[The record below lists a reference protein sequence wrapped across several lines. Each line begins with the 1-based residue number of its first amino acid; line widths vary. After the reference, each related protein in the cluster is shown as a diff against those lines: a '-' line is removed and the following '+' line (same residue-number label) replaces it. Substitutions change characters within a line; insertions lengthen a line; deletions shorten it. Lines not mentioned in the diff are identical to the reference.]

1 MLASIPYRT
10 FPVLH
15 LGPIP
20 IRVFGVFVAIGILV
34 GSWVFLRFA
43 RQRGM
48 DPEALTSLAWRV
60 ILLGIIGS
68 RLLFVLTHLS
78 DFTDRPLSAFALWEG
93 GLQFSG
99 AFLIAI
105 IVIVWWQRSHR
116 EVNTLSLTDGIV
128 LGLVP
133 GLMIGRIGC
142 YAVGEHFGNETTFF
156 LGVKYLGGGTRE
168 GPIAVGTV
176 IHNTALYE
184 FILLAPLA
192 ALLFWM
198 ARRNAPA
205 GAMTATF
212 LLVVRDPAVPDRLPA
227 GVRRAGGR
235 THRRPVHQPRHDR
248 GGDRAGVAGRSA
260 RGAHGRR
267 ARRVDLGT
275 RARAR
280 LSHTNT

>member
-1 MLASIPYRT
+1 M
-10 FPVLH
+10 
-15 LGPIP
+15 
-20 IRVFGVFVAIGILV
+20 

-93 GLQFSG
+93 GLQFWRV
-99 AFLIAI
+99 LIAI

-116 EVNTLSLTDGIV
+116 EVNILTLTDGIV

-142 YAVGEHFGNETTFF
+142 YAVGEHFGTQTTFF
-156 LGVKYLGGGTRE
+156 LGVKYLGGETRE

-198 ARRNAPA
+198 ARRETPDRRDDRHVPA
-205 GAMTATF
+205 
-212 LLVVRDPAVPDRLPA
+212 LVRDPAVPDRLPA
-227 GVRRAGGR
+227 GVRRAGR
-235 THRRPVHQPRHDR
+235 RSHRRPVHQPRHDR
-248 GGDRAGVAGRSA
+248 GGDRPRVAGPSA
-260 RGAHGRR
+260 RGARGRR
-267 ARRVDLGT
+267 ARRGRSGT
-275 RARAR
+275 R
-280 LSHTNT
+280 S